1 MGKTSFLQ
9 DFKAFAMKGNVIDMA
24 VGVIIGGAF
33 GKIVSSVV
41 ADVIMPPIG
50 LLVGG
55 VNFTDLKLVL
65 KPAVMEGGKEVAAA
79 VTLNY
84 GNFLQVT
91 FDFLIIAFSVFLF
104 VRLLSEL
111 NHKKA
116 KPAAPAAPPAPS
128 KEELLLTEIRDLLK
142 NPRPAEGASPGRKEM
157 IPVRRPTPE
166 KKEPLRRGSVLF
178 FAMICFPFLCFV
190 GLMSHLCPL
199 SGDKC
204 NIALH

>member
-65 KPAVMEGGKEVAAA
+65 KPAVMENGKEVAAA

-142 NPRPAEGASPGRKEM
+142 EQAREG
-157 IPVRRPTPE
+157 
-166 KKEPLRRGSVLF
+166 KK
-178 FAMICFPFLCFV
+178 
-190 GLMSHLCPL
+190 
-199 SGDKC
+199 
-204 NIALH
+204 

>member
-1 MGKTSFLQ
+1 MGKTTFLQ
-9 DFKAFAMKGNVIDMA
+9 DFKSFAMKGNVVDMA

-55 VNFTDLKLVL
+55 VNFTDLKWVL
-65 KPAVMEGGKEVAAA
+65 KPAVVEEGQEVAAA

-91 FDFLIIAFSVFLF
+91 FDFLVIAFSVFLF
-104 VRLLSEL
+104 VRLLSRL
-111 NHKKA
+111 NRKKE

-142 NPRPAEGASPGRKEM
+142 EQ
-157 IPVRRPTPE
+157 VREE
-166 KKEPLRRGSVLF
+166 KK
-178 FAMICFPFLCFV
+178 
-190 GLMSHLCPL
+190 
-199 SGDKC
+199 
-204 NIALH
+204 

>member
-1 MGKTSFLQ
+1 MGKLTFLQ

-41 ADVIMPPIG
+41 ADVIMPPVG

-55 VNFTDLKLVL
+55 VNFTDLKWVL
-65 KPAVMEGGKEVAAA
+65 KPAVVQDGEEVAAA
-79 VTLNY
+79 VALNY

-91 FDFLIIAFSVFLF
+91 FDFLVIAFSVFLF

-142 NPRPAEGASPGRKEM
+142 EQAREG
-157 IPVRRPTPE
+157 
-166 KKEPLRRGSVLF
+166 KK
-178 FAMICFPFLCFV
+178 
-190 GLMSHLCPL
+190 
-199 SGDKC
+199 
-204 NIALH
+204 

>member
-65 KPAVMEGGKEVAAA
+65 KPAVMEDGKEVVAA

-142 NPRPAEGASPGRKEM
+142 EQAREG
-157 IPVRRPTPE
+157 
-166 KKEPLRRGSVLF
+166 KK
-178 FAMICFPFLCFV
+178 
-190 GLMSHLCPL
+190 
-199 SGDKC
+199 
-204 NIALH
+204 